1 AWPAAEQL
9 KGALAYEPRQGGRA
23 ASPQGSAHG
32 LPGGGPWEGGDG
44 RFAGALASSVRCR
57 DDLADVLGGAR
68 DRGDLPA
75 QAGPERRPGPRR
87 GELPVLPLAGP
98 DGCARAAPLEEEHMS
113 MVWWL
118 VNAFWFH
125 IGCDV
130 LSGYYQV
137 MPVLTELYM
146 HMSPA
151 HRDARWS
158 PSRAPLDS
166 AYLLELVIEAPLALL
181 VLFLF
186 WRRHPG
192 RFLLEVCAASVQLAG
207 TVMYYAPA
215 VAKGETHCWLSWAD
229 RSCGSVWIV
238 FPTLLVVRHVLGAGE
253 KLKRS

>member
-1 AWPAAEQL
+1 
-9 KGALAYEPRQGGRA
+9 R
-23 ASPQGSAHG
+23 G
-32 LPGGGPWEGGDG
+32 LPPSSSRAPSLMSPGRVGARRGDG